1 VVELRKLPLGRMG
14 QLDANSDVRFVNTNN
29 SVNFSLRFDSHN
41 NSRLKIRL
49 ETSPVSISQM
59 TVEFKAEQTVPEQ
72 PYSLLRPHLYVD
84 THHCARRASRVA
96 ALTSLITEGY
106 RLSQVVSRKCP
117 RDRCGRLTSSTFEP
131 KLLAV
136 PRVFQT
142 ES

>member
-1 VVELRKLPLGRMG
+1 MG
-14 QLDANSDVRFVNTNN
+14 QLDVNSDVR
-29 SVNFSLRFDSHN
+29 
-41 NSRLKIRL
+41 
-49 ETSPVSISQM
+49 
-59 TVEFKAEQTVPEQ
+59 TVEFNAEQLTVPEQ
-72 PYSLLRPHLYVD
+72 PHSLLRPHLDVD
-84 THHCARRASRVA
+84 THRYARRASRVA

-106 RLSQVVSRKCP
+106 RLSQVVSRKYP